1 MLHGGPF
8 MNTVRSRVLVV
19 DEREG
24 ALLRALGPSLAHHDV
39 EIAHDATDAIY
50 ALDLLTAGR
59 VRPDSLRADGV
70 GAHDA

>member
-1 MLHGGPF
+1 MLHPGPL

-39 EIAHDATDAIY
+39 EMVHDATEAIY
-50 ALDLLTAGR
+50 KIDCAGSDFD
-59 VRPDSLRADGV
+59 VIFCDV
-70 GAHDA
+70 GADDA